1 VNQNEIRREIGR
13 VRERIEDL
21 KTAILITLFEQRDN
35 LPELEQELHE
45 LQKRRE
51 ELFRSIQS

>member
-1 VNQNEIRREIGR
+1 MNQNEIRREIGR

>member
-1 VNQNEIRREIGR
+1 MDQNEIRREIGR